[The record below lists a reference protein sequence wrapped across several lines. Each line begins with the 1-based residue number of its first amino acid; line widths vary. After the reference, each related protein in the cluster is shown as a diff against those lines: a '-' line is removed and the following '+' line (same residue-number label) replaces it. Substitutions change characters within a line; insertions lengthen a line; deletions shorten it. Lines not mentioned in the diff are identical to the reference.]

1 MGKTAFIFPGQGSQ
15 HAGMGKDLAS
25 NYSEARAVFDE
36 VDSALGDRLS
46 ALCYDGPEEAL
57 QLTTNTQPA
66 IVAASIAALRV
77 LTTSGVTPDFVAG
90 HSLGEYSA
98 LVAAGSAGLA
108 DVVRLVRLRGELM
121 QQAVPAGEGAMAAI
135 LGLLPDE
142 VEAACVEVRGDEVCE
157 PANYNTPT
165 QTVIAGHTKAV
176 ERAATICKE
185 QRGARKTILLKVSA
199 PFHCALMQPAQTQ
212 LAGPLMETPFR
223 DLEVPI
229 VNNVDAAIVSNGE
242 QARAGLIRQVTAAV
256 QWTKSIG
263 ALLDAGVTTFVEVG
277 PRKVLSGLVKSINRE
292 VTLLNVEDRA
302 SLEAT
307 LGRLN

>member
-15 HAGMGKDLAS
+15 YAGMGKDLAV

-36 VDSALGDRLS
+36 VDSALGQSLS
-46 ALCYDGPEEAL
+46 ALCFDGPEGAL

-66 IVAASIAALRV
+66 IVAASIAALRA
-77 LTTSGVTPDFVAG
+77 LATYGVTPDFVAG
-90 HSLGEYSA
+90 HSLGEYTA
-98 LVAAGSAGLA
+98 LVAAGSLNLT

-121 QQAVPAGEGAMAAI
+121 QRAVPAGEGAMAAI
-135 LGLLPDE
+135 LGLLPGE
-142 VEAACVEVRGDEVCE
+142 VEAACAEVRGDDVCE
-157 PANYNTPT
+157 PANYNAPT
-165 QTVIAGHTKAV
+165 QTVIAGHAKAV
-176 ERAATICKE
+176 ERAATLCKE

-199 PFHCALMQPAQTQ
+199 PFHCALMQPAQDLLT
-212 LAGPLMETPFR
+212 GPLMETRFR
-223 DLEVPI
+223 DLEIPL
-229 VNNVDAAIVSNGE
+229 VNNVDAEIVSNGE
-242 QARAGLIRQVTAAV
+242 QARSGLISQVTAAV
-256 QWTKSIG
+256 QWTRSIG
-263 ALLDAGVTTFVEVG
+263 TLIDAGVTTFVEVG